1 VNTRVAVIARP
12 STLRWSVQQLADK
25 SGVSIAPTSSVA
37 QSSRAEILDR
47 VIGIA
52 PAPLLPGEVEADYV
66 DVASRIVAV
75 AQPRDA
81 IEEFL
86 TRVVDGISE
95 ILRLCRLKAGLL
107 RISCSDGVRSVA
119 SKLGYKLTSMG
130 TVHDLSV
137 KWMSGDAAARDQ
149 YDKMLSKAALGWNT
163 SWLRL
168 YQARSTP
175 SSALTVWLPA
185 PRRVATTPC
194 ARYRHR
200 STFGAAVRQAID
212 KVEDVEFRDVETG
225 EVSGGRR
232 LDHRPRTPRQSC
244 EREIEHRA
252 EDRIRKGSVRA
263 KRVASWFERL
273 NTIGPRASAA
283 GGGNGA

>member
-1 VNTRVAVIARP
+1 VSLVVNTRVAVIARP

-52 PAPLLPGEVEADYV
+52 PAPLLPNEAEADYV

-86 TRVVDGISE
+86 TRDVVDGIWE
-95 ILRLCRLKAGLL
+95 ILRLRRLKAGLL
-107 RISCSDGVRSVA
+107 GMACSDGVRSVA

-137 KWMSGDAAARDQ
+137 KWMSGDAAARD
-149 YDKMLSKAALGWNT
+149 
-163 SWLRL
+163 
-168 YQARSTP
+168 
-175 SSALTVWLPA
+175 
-185 PRRVATTPC
+185 
-194 ARYRHR
+194 
-200 STFGAAVRQAID
+200 
-212 KVEDVEFRDVETG
+212 
-225 EVSGGRR
+225 
-232 LDHRPRTPRQSC
+232 
-244 EREIEHRA
+244 
-252 EDRIRKGSVRA
+252 
-263 KRVASWFERL
+263 
-273 NTIGPRASAA
+273 
-283 GGGNGA
+283 

>member
-1 VNTRVAVIARP
+1 MNTRVAVIARP

-86 TRVVDGISE
+86 TRDVVDGIWE
-95 ILRLCRLKAGLL
+95 ILRLRRLKAGLL
-107 RISCSDGVRSVA
+107 GMACSDGVRSVA
-119 SKLGYKLTSMG
+119 SKFGYKLTSMG

-168 YQARSTP
+168 YRARSTP
-175 SSALTVWLPA
+175 SSALTACLRA
-185 PRRVATTPC
+185 RRRVATTPC
-194 ARYRHR
+194 VGLIVIAKHLALQCAER
-200 STFGAAVRQAID
+200 SMQ
-212 KVEDVEFRDVETG
+212 
-225 EVSGGRR
+225 S
-232 LDHRPRTPRQSC
+232 RTQSFVTSKPAK
-244 EREIEHRA
+244 RA
-252 EDRIRKGSVRA
+252 EGR
-263 KRVASWFERL
+263 
-273 NTIGPRASAA
+273 P
-283 GGGNGA
+283 